1 MNALKKYRGVNN
13 LTTKERFLHHVK
25 ERLAR
30 GPQSEKNNHLNDLN
44 YVRQHFPVTYMDI
57 ADSTDAMIDK
67 FTKELETLSGIV
79 KITDS
84 PADTF
89 KALQELLKLHN
100 SSQIIH
106 WNDESL
112 KDYPITSLS
121 QQGYNIM
128 TNAHHSEPIEY
139 KHFANTA
146 DTGITGAKFAIAET
160 GSIVV
165 ESGIGRERIISLM
178 PKLHIAIVKS
188 NQFVKRTADVFNYYV
203 DNKQNLPSSIN
214 FITGPS
220 RSADIENDLSIGVHG
235 PANICVIIEKKSV

>member
-1 MNALKKYRGVNN
+1 MSVLKKYRGVNN

-30 GPQSEKNNHLNDLN
+30 APQSEINKQLNDLN
-44 YVRQHFPVTYMDI
+44 YVRQHFPITYNDI
-57 ADSTDAMIDK
+57 PDSIDAMIDR
-67 FTKELETLSGIV
+67 FTKELEALGGVV
-79 KITDS
+79 KITNS

-89 KALQELLKLHN
+89 STLQELLKMHN
-100 SSQIIH
+100 SKQIIH

-112 KDYPITSLS
+112 NECPISSLS
-121 QQGYNIM
+121 QQGYHIM
-128 TNAHHSEPIEY
+128 TNRDNNEPVEY

-146 DTGITGAKFAIAET
+146 DTGITGAQFAIAET

-178 PKLHIAIVKS
+178 PKLHIAIAKS
-188 NQFVKRTADVFNYYV
+188 NQFVKRTADVFKYYV
-203 DNKQNLPSSIN
+203 DNKQKLPSSIN

-235 PANICVIIEKKSV
+235 PANICIIIERVN